1 MTASVVHLAICRP
14 GRAVASEAVQ
24 QLSVTAH
31 GIVGDRHAGPTLI
44 AGPRQKGVARG
55 TVLPNTRQVSLVSRE
70 ESAEVAHRLSLRALD
85 FTWLA
90 ANIEVEGLSGL
101 SALPAGTRLVF
112 SGGVIVLLEG
122 ENEPC
127 RKVGNVIAAATGLA
141 IESAF
146 VKAAWGL
153 RGVVGWVEASGTI
166 GRGESVRVEIEGR
179 E

>member
-1 MTASVVHLAICRP
+1 MSGRVVGLALCAP
-14 GRAVASEAVQ
+14 GRVVASQPVLE
-24 QLSVTAH
+24 LTLTAD

-70 ESAEVAHRLSLRALD
+70 ESAQVADALSLPALD

-90 ANIEVEGLSGL
+90 ANLELEGIP
-101 SALPAGTRLVF
+101 ALTSIPAGHRLAFDGGVRLV
-112 SGGVIVLLEG
+112 LEG

-127 RKVGNVIAAATGLA
+127 RKVGKVIAASTGVA
-141 IESAF
+141 VESSF
-146 VKAAWGL
+146 VKAAWGR
-153 RGVVGWVEASGTI
+153 RGVVAWVETGGTI
-166 GRGESVRVEIEGR
+166 RPGELVRVETRGR

>member
-1 MTASVVHLAICRP
+1 MNGRVVRLAVCAP
-14 GRAVASEAVQ
+14 GRAVASQPVLE
-24 QLSVTAH
+24 LSLTAH

-70 ESAEVAHRLSLRALD
+70 ESAQVAHALSLPSLD

-90 ANIEVEGLSGL
+90 ANLELEGLPALTSLPSGH
-101 SALPAGTRLVF
+101 RLTF
-112 SGGVIVLLEG
+112 EGGVTLVLEG

-127 RKVGNVIAAATGLA
+127 RKVAKVIAAATGVA
-141 IESAF
+141 VQSSF
-146 VKAAWGL
+146 VKAAWRR
-153 RGVVGWVEASGTI
+153 RGVVAWVETGGTI
-166 GRGESVRVEIEGR
+166 RSGELVRVETRGR

>member
-1 MTASVVHLAICRP
+1 MIGRVVRLAVCIPGRFVASVPVFELA
-14 GRAVASEAVQ
+14 
-24 QLSVTAH
+24 LTAH

-44 AGPRQKGVARG
+44 AGPRQKGVVRG

-70 ESAEVAHRLSLRALD
+70 ESAVIASRLSLPALD

-90 ANIEVEGLSGL
+90 ANLELEGLDAFTTTP
-101 SALPAGTRLVF
+101 SATVLEF
-112 SGGVIVLLEG
+112 SGGVRLKLEG

-127 RKVGNVIAAATGLA
+127 RKVAKVIAASTGVA
-141 IESAF
+141 VESSF

-153 RGVVGWVEASGTI
+153 RGVVGWVETGGTI
-166 GRGESVRVEIEGR
+166 GPGESVRVEIGGR